1 MNKVK
6 YMGVFLMAMLGARLA
21 IIGVEDYTIL
31 EGIMKSVFIVL
42 LAVIGAHFLEKADK

>member
-21 IIGVEDYTIL
+21 IIGFEDYTIL
-31 EGIMKSVFIVL
+31 EGTIRSAFIVL
-42 LAVIGAHFLEKADK
+42 LAAIGAHFLEKADK